1 MTPEFH
7 SESSEGMIVL
17 CRKALVYVS
26 FKLNE
31 EETGTGC
38 FLLNTPAVKFWWVF
52 FLLGN
57 AFVYKEV
64 FPFLSLFCFVSHEL
78 ALFGERF
85 LDRGRSWQ
93 IPLQAA
99 LASLNSLLT
108 IPGSSSPLMV
118 SS

>member
-1 MTPEFH
+1 M
-7 SESSEGMIVL
+7 L
-17 CRKALVYVS
+17 CRKALVYVY

-64 FPFLSLFCFVSHEL
+64 FPFLSLFCFVSHEP

-85 LDRGRSWQ
+85 LDQCSWQ
-93 IPLQAA
+93 IPVQAA

-108 IPGSSSPLMV
+108 IRASSPPLMV

>member
-1 MTPEFH
+1 M
-7 SESSEGMIVL
+7 L

-64 FPFLSLFCFVSHEL
+64 FPFLSLFCFVSREL

-85 LDRGRSWQ
+85 LDHGRSHFRLHWHHS
-93 IPLQAA
+93 IPC
-99 LASLNSLLT
+99 SLSQLH
-108 IPGSSSPLMV
+108 PPL
-118 SS
+118 